1 MANSAASILRS
12 LVAKKF
18 GVNPSSVILSGAIAP
33 DRVIEENRGHSWWS
47 GAEKC
52 TEEAWGFHPELGFVS
67 LIEGENALA
76 RDYQFCQNGEVFKSE
91 GDFVSSHKMA
101 GEFIF
106 FVFHSVGKEYG
117 ETGEHFDKWTLYKG
131 FNPET
136 LASIKEADVARWE
149 QWVNG

>member
-1 MANSAASILRS
+1 MANSAASILRA

-18 GVNPSSVILSGAIAP
+18 AINPSSVILSGAIAP
-33 DRVIEENRGHSWWS
+33 DRVIEENRGHSWWT
-47 GAEKC
+47 GAEEC
-52 TEEAWGFHPELGFVS
+52 VEQAWGFHPELGFVS

-76 RDYQFCQNGEVFKSE
+76 RDYSYYNNGEAFRSE
-91 GDFVSSHKMA
+91 GSFVSSHKLA

-117 ETGEHFDKWTLYKG
+117 ENGDHFDKWTLYKG
-131 FNPET
+131 FQPET